1 MCEQN
6 RENISDKTLQ
16 KKKKKKVVL
25 YNRKFQDNLIMYFDI
40 Y

>member
-16 KKKKKKVVL
+16 KKKKKKSGAVQQKVP
-25 YNRKFQDNLIMYFDI
+25 R
-40 Y
+40 